1 MNIFYDDAGIIG
13 KAEQVHLRNTLADI
27 RQLAKAIK
35 NKLGRQRYLLD
46 KYLFDLLN
54 AINQTSACDAA
65 EQGAGYM
72 GELIGLCCNLSRGAE
87 ADENHP
93 LYAKVAAYISE
104 HPLPYQEHNTKMN
117 LYYIGLMDDLFSY
130 AIPKFFEGRVDAI
143 RRELDMVYLHGL
155 YRDINSIIG
164 NEDQMEELNLLI
176 RQRFQVS
183 TAMQSFIQGITNTLL
198 DSLTERDAE
207 TGKTGVQLW
216 VGQSGEQG

>member
-1 MNIFYDDAGIIG
+1 MNIFYDDERIIG
-13 KAEQVHLRNTLADI
+13 KAEQAHLRNTLADL
-27 RQLAKAIK
+27 RQLAKGIK
-35 NKLGRQRYLLD
+35 NKLGRQSYLLD

-72 GELIGLCCNLSRGAE
+72 GELIGLCCNLSRGAD
-87 ADENHP
+87 ADKNHP
-93 LYAKVAAYISE
+93 LYGKVKVYISE
-104 HPLPYQEHNTKMN
+104 HPLPYQEHNTRLN
-117 LYYIGLMDDLFSY
+117 LYYVGLMDDFLGY

-155 YRDINSIIG
+155 YRDISSIIG
-164 NEDQMEELNLLI
+164 GEDQMEELNLLI
-176 RQRFQVS
+176 RQRFQVA

-207 TGKTGVQLW
+207 TGKMVLQLW
-216 VGQSGEQG
+216 MDQLEE